1 MVTKGGADNE
11 RRGGAKRS
19 PGREGEWNQGGE
31 APGKEGRRM
40 RGGNCEAAGAGR
52 GTLCGLSFGKK
63 WGAYARSLSTLKI
76 AVWGT
81 ESESRLATSD
91 SEPVVC

>member
-1 MVTKGGADNE
+1 MKEGAE
-11 RRGGAKRS
+11 RSGARGESGTRGS
-19 PGREGEWNQGGE
+19 PGERNQGRKGQ
-31 APGKEGRRM
+31 RV